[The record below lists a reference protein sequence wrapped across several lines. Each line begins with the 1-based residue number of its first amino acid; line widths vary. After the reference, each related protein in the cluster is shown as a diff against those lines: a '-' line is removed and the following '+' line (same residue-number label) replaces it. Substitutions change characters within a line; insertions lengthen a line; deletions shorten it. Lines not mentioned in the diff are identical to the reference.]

1 MMTVTKTRVIY
12 ADAILLIA
20 IVAFFFVTSQL
31 TQNVL
36 AMTMVILLL
45 VARSI
50 FWHVNWYK
58 QTGKIY

>member
-1 MMTVTKTRVIY
+1 MIVTKSRVVYGDI
-12 ADAILLIA
+12 IA
-20 IVAFFFVTSQL
+20 VIAMGAMYFMTAHF

-36 AMTMVILLL
+36 AVSLVILIL

>member
-1 MMTVTKTRVIY
+1 MVVTKNRVIY
-12 ADAILLIA
+12 ADVIALIA
-20 IVAFFFVTSQL
+20 AGALYFVTEHF

-36 AMTMVILLL
+36 AMSLVILIL

>member
-1 MMTVTKTRVIY
+1 MIVTKNRVIY
-12 ADAILLIA
+12 ADVIALIA
-20 IVAFFFVTSQL
+20 LCALYFVTEHF
-31 TQNVL
+31 TQNML
-36 AMTMVILLL
+36 AMSLVILIL

>member
-1 MMTVTKTRVIY
+1 MIVTKTRVIY
-12 ADAILLIA
+12 SDAIALIA
-20 IVAFFFVTSQL
+20 LAALYFVTGHF

-36 AMTMVILLL
+36 AMSLVILIL